1 MTDGNVNEGTGVRT
15 AQAQPGS
22 GAASGSDAAC
32 ASCKYFVPSR
42 ENEFTGICR
51 RNPPSVKDRFG
62 VDYWPTVGRG
72 AWCGEYK
79 HQNDQAQRRPDN
91 AAPSATKCNEYE

>member
-1 MTDGNVNEGTGVRT
+1 MSVEYLKIHG
-15 AQAQPGS
+15 QPCDCPFC
-22 GAASGSDAAC
+22 GAERKLAAEAAPAGSDAAC
-32 ASCKYFVPSR
+32 ASCKYFVPSK
-42 ENEFTGICR
+42 ENEFNGICR

-79 HQNDQAQRRPDN
+79 PQNGPDQGRRASD
-91 AAPSATKCNEYE
+91 SKTL